1 MGGINMNENQKKERF
16 DPNTLHPFDRVL
28 IKDGSF
34 WTADFFSYIAGQ
46 WVNCVGCVGIECV
59 PYNEETK
66 YLLGTSED
74 CPEYYKWWEK

>member
-1 MGGINMNENQKKERF
+1 MNENQKKERF

-28 IKDGSF
+28 IKDGRF

-46 WVNCVGCVGIECV
+46 WVNCVGCGGIECL

-66 YLLGTSED
+66 HLLGTTED
-74 CPEYYKWWEK
+74 CPEYYKWWEE